1 MNELGEQALMHA
13 AWRGHLDA
21 VAFLLGKGATL
32 NRSARQWTALH
43 YAAFSGHDEV
53 VRYLVARG
61 ADLDARSPNGS
72 TPLMMAVY
80 EGKESTAKQLVRL
93 GADRKAVN
101 DAGEGAMDWA
111 FKHDQLAIARALGSM
126 EEFAAAAN
134 RPKADWAPTTR
145 SLPVTPTAPT
155 VQATAPAPDPGADKR
170 AEIEEL
176 LRIRQALVA
185 RGLDKEL
192 PKVDR
197 RIAALRYRLAR
208 PDGDYRRP
216 ATLEITA
223 SRKAPRNQKARLRK
237 ADEK

>member
-1 MNELGEQALMHA
+1 MHA
-13 AWRGHLDA
+13 AWRGHLAA
-21 VAFLLGKGATL
+21 VTWLLGRGAAL
-32 NRSARQWTALH
+32 NRSAKQWTALH

-126 EEFAAAAN
+126 GEFAAAAN
-134 RPKADWAPTTR
+134 RPRADWVATPR
-145 SLPVTPTAPT
+145 SLPAT
-155 VQATAPAPDPGADKR
+155 ATAPAPQAAAPAADPGAELREQIAELVRVRNTLASRGLGKEAEKIDKR
-170 AEIEEL
+170 IAT
-176 LRIRQALVA
+176 LRF
-185 RGLDKEL
+185 
-192 PKVDR
+192 
-197 RIAALRYRLAR
+197 RLAR
-208 PDGDYRRP
+208 PGDDYRRP

-223 SRKAPRNQKARLRK
+223 ERRSPAQQGSSLLYPENN
-237 ADEK
+237 